1 MTSTAVGDGVGFSRF
16 LARMRDN
23 PQLTRDQEADLAL
36 HARRGTREAVDRL
49 VESNLGFV
57 VMTAKEYR
65 DRGVPFEDLVG
76 EGCLGLIEAA
86 HRYDADRGC
95 RFVTYAMWWIRK
107 SILAAVVQ
115 QSGVVRIP
123 GYHRTQLRRARYVE
137 RELREALGRIPQAE
151 EMTARLSMSPEKIR
165 RVLDWELK
173 AVPLDAPHGRNGESA
188 LSDLLADPGAADQ
201 EETLIRGQNRSIVR
215 EAMAELGAQ
224 ERTVLVHRF
233 GLDDAPPRT
242 LNEIALI
249 LGLSRERIRQIET
262 RGKKRLRRLLIRKS
276 RASRI
281 PSSCPDPV
289 PASM

>member
-1 MTSTAVGDGVGFSRF
+1 VASTAVGDGVGFSRF
-16 LARMRDN
+16 LASMREN

-36 HARRGTREAVDRL
+36 HARRGASEAVDRL

-65 DRGVPFEDLVG
+65 DHGVPFEDLVG

-86 HRYDADRGC
+86 RRYDADRGC

-107 SILAAVVQ
+107 SILAAVAK
-115 QSGVVRIP
+115 QSGVVRVP

-137 RELREALGRIPQAE
+137 RELREALGRVPDAE
-151 EMTARLSMSPEKIR
+151 EMTGRLSMTPEKIR

-173 AVPLDAPHGRNGESA
+173 AVPLDAPHGGNGESA
-188 LSDLLADPGAADQ
+188 LSDLLADPGAVDQ
-201 EETLIRGQNRSIVR
+201 EEELIRGQNRSIVR
-215 EAMAELGAQ
+215 EAMTELRPQ

-242 LNEIALI
+242 LNEIAVI
-249 LGLSRERIRQIET
+249 VGLSRERVRQIET
-262 RGKKRLRRLLIRKS
+262 QGKKRLRRLLIRKR
-276 RASRI
+276 RATRFPLRCS
-281 PSSCPDPV
+281 DPM
-289 PASM
+289 PAAM